1 MATQLGLYNSA
12 LRFLGETKLLSLTED
27 REARYAL
34 DDVWADNLIKY
45 VLEQGYWY
53 FAMRAAQFNSD
64 PTLVPPFGM
73 AKGFEKPSDWVRTNA
88 ICSDPFFNVPIT
100 AFSDE
105 SGFWFCDSDPIY
117 ARFVSNDPVYGGNLA
132 IWPESFTEFAAAHMA
147 WRISPKLTTAE
158 EKVVGMEKA
167 RHKCLIEARSK
178 AAMNESAVFPPQGT
192 WTRSRIGRSAG
203 GFDRG
208 SRNSLIG

>member
-34 DDVWADNLIKY
+34 DDVWADNLVRY

-64 PTLVPPFGM
+64 PTLTPSFGM
-73 AKGFEKPSDWVRTNA
+73 AKGFEKPADWVRTA
-88 ICSDPFFNVPIT
+88 AVCIDQYFNVPLT

-105 SGFWFCDSDPIY
+105 SGFWFSDTDPIFV
-117 ARFVSNDPVYGGNLA
+117 RFVSSDPVYGSNLG
-132 IWPESFTEFAAAHMA
+132 IWPDSFAEFVASHMA
-147 WRISPKLTTAE
+147 WKIAPKITTAE
-158 EKVVGMEKA
+158 EKVAGMEKT

-178 AAMNESAVFPPQGT
+178 AAMNESAVFPPRGT
-192 WTRSRIGRSAG
+192 WSRARVGRSAG

-208 SRNSLIG
+208 NRNSLIG